1 MPNPGEPFDQL
12 VKLIIAKWVSLAATT
27 FTGIRGP
34 YRNEAPS
41 GGTSHPYAIFRDAGG
56 GAYLIH
62 TTCKSETYEALIEF
76 RTYDKTP
83 ELASIHASKV
93 DGVFSS
99 KSLSL
104 TQNGVTVKGVRLVRP
119 AYQQADEGV
128 WFAGLTYRFQFSRA
142 RIA

>member
-1 MPNPGEPFDQL
+1 MPDPGDPLDQL
-12 VKLIIAKWVSLAATT
+12 VRQIIAKWVSLAATT

-41 GGTSHPYAIFRDAGG
+41 GGTSHPYAILRDAGG
-56 GAYLIH
+56 GADLIH
-62 TTCKSETYEALIEF
+62 TTCESETYEALIEF
-76 RTYDKTP
+76 RIYDKSP
-83 ELASIHASKV
+83 ELTSVHIAKV

-99 KSLSL
+99 QSLSL
-104 TQNGVTVKGVRLVRP
+104 TQNGVTVTGVRLVRP